1 MIDTV
6 FITAFGID
14 LRISGID
21 YYGPIEPQPEP
32 APLWLREG
40 RPAGAYFEAVQVE
53 LRIGIGPTQYSED
66 LSPLLGAE
74 ARREIVGQLVKYF
87 QSIPKEETYAI

>member
-1 MIDTV
+1 MIDAV

-14 LRISGID
+14 LRISEVF

-40 RPAGAYFEAVQVE
+40 RPAGVYFEAVQVE
-53 LRIGIGPTQYSED
+53 LRIGIGPTQYSENLYD
-66 LSPLLGAE
+66 LLSQETRSEISAKLVEYFE
-74 ARREIVGQLVKYF
+74 A
-87 QSIPKEETYAI
+87 IPKE